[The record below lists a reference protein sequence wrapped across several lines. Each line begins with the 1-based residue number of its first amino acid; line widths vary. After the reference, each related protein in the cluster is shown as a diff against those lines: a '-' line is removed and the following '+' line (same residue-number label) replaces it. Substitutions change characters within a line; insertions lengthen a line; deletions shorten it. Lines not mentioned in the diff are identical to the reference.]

1 MKRSLL
7 LFSSSKNSEKIAT
20 GLKLLHVLSEKRVDD
35 DQDLIVVL
43 MQDAVLLALK
53 NYSDVDFSKVS
64 EAYVLDEH
72 LARRGFAE
80 ESLRSPFK
88 LGSYDSIIDLVMKDG
103 TQVIGSF

>member
-1 MKRSLL
+1 M
-7 LFSSSKNSEKIAT
+7 FSSSRQSDQTIA
-20 GLKLLHVLSEKRVDD
+20 GLKLLHGLSEKRAGG
-35 DQDLIVVL
+35 QDLIVVL